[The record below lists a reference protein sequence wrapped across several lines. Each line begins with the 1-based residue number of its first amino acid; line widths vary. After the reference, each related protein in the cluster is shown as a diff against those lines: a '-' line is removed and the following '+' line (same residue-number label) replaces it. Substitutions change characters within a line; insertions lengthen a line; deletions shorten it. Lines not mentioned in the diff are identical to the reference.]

1 MKDNIRP
8 EHYRKGEIDL
18 FESWYRTR
26 PFNEFRA
33 IMESVAERYMKRDKE
48 DRILDLN
55 KAMETLER
63 LKEYEEKEREKVRD
77 KGVSVLWAD
86 NEPTEIDDLSATYQ
100 NGGENRKQEAE

>member
-1 MKDNIRP
+1 MTDNIKP

-33 IMESVAERYMKRDKE
+33 IMESIAERYMKRDKE
-48 DRILDLN
+48 NRILDLD
-55 KAMETLER
+55 KAVETLKR

-86 NEPTEIDDLSATYQ
+86 NEPTEIDDLSATHQ
-100 NGGENRKQEAE
+100 NGGENGK

>member
-1 MKDNIRP
+1 MKDNIKP
-8 EHYRKGEIDL
+8 DNYRKGEIDL

-55 KAMETLER
+55 KAMETLKR
-63 LKEYEEKEREKVRD
+63 LKEYEEKEIVRAGGND
-77 KGVSVLWAD
+77 LVSDILE
-86 NEPTEIDDLSATYQ
+86 NHI
-100 NGGENRKQEAE
+100 NGGENGK

>member
-1 MKDNIRP
+1 MKDNIKP

-63 LKEYEEKEREKVRD
+63 LKEYEERESEK
-77 KGVSVLWAD
+77 
-86 NEPTEIDDLSATYQ
+86 
-100 NGGENRKQEAE
+100 NG

>member
-1 MKDNIRP
+1 MKDNIKP

-48 DRILDLN
+48 DRILDID
-55 KAMETLER
+55 KAMETLTR
-63 LKEYEEKEREKVRD
+63 LKEYEERESEK
-77 KGVSVLWAD
+77 
-86 NEPTEIDDLSATYQ
+86 
-100 NGGENRKQEAE
+100 NG